1 MKKQLLLL
9 LMLCATLAN
18 AQQTI
23 TVSPFQLE
31 NATGTSFPNGSN
43 QSGDI
48 VDIQP
53 INEEGVG
60 NKGYVTFDLSSL
72 PNGAEVVSA
81 NFQYTVAPPSGG
93 SISIAFT
100 NATGRL
106 TQINKNSTISTISN
120 ADIAEGVAIGELVYD
135 GNYGPKAITI
145 NAEGINRINNAS
157 GTFIC
162 LGMNAATS
170 GGGYERVTG
179 YESTNPALAP
189 PTLSLSF
196 TVAEPK
202 KPSVEFS
209 VDKTNPFIFD
219 EIQFTDNS
227 GNGPITA
234 WAWEFGDENT
244 STIQN
249 PTHTYADT
257 GKYTVKLTVT
267 NEQGDTTLTKNNFI
281 TVSGLPAAN
290 FEATPIQIAANDTVF
305 FTNTSLNAVS
315 YAWDFDTA
323 NLGTLVSPEME
334 PFVVYTENGVY
345 SVQLIVTNKTKKDTL
360 TLTDYITVGTALP
373 KPVADFSS
381 SVNFLEVSFTDNT
394 TEGPTSW
401 LWDFISEGVPGDFTS
416 TEQNPVFTYQEE
428 GTYKACLT
436 ATAPGGKNTIC
447 QDITVNTPPAP
458 IADFTF
464 KNVQSFGVSFTDA
477 SKNVPNVW
485 AWNFGDSNNG
495 TSEEKNPTYTF
506 PAAGTYNVSLI
517 SGNASGNDF
526 ISKTVIVNEL
536 GVGINNQ
543 SVTVIDIYPNPAS
556 SNLTIKTSNLLED
569 VTIEVYNILGTQL
582 FSTQLKSLNT
592 YTIPTSDLNNGMYF
606 VKISLK
612 GSSSTKKFSVKH

>member
-556 SNLTIKTSNLLED
+556 SNLTIKTSNPLED

>member
-381 SVNFLEVSFTDNT
+381 EVNFLEVSFTDNT

-401 LWDFISEGVPGDFTS
+401 LWDFISEGAPGDFTS

>member
-1 MKKQLLLL
+1 
-9 LMLCATLAN
+9 MLCATLAN

-556 SNLTIKTSNLLED
+556 SNLTIKTSNPLED